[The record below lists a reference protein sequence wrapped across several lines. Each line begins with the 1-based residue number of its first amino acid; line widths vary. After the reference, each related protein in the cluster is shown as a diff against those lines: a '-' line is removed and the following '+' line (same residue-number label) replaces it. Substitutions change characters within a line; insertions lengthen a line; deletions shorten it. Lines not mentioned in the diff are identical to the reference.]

1 MRRFEKA
8 AGAGGSHLTVNII
21 ERGHAGQN
29 EQQVGDGNAAVVERF
44 ALTYD
49 SPSSFPM
56 FHSTTS

>member
-29 EQQVGDGNAAVVERF
+29 EQQVGDGNAAVVECF
-44 ALTYD
+44 SLT
-49 SPSSFPM
+49 
-56 FHSTTS
+56 